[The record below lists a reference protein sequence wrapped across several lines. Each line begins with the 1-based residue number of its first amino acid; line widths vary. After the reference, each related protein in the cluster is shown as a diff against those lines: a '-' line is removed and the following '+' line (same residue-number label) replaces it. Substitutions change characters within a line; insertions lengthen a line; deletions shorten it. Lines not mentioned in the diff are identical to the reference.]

1 MSDDVGDA
9 PDSES
14 AESYLLG
21 DEPQVV
27 AFFGEAYPVVA
38 RFHAL
43 LAEEGVRR
51 GLIGPREV
59 PRLWERHLV
68 NCGTV
73 AAFLPEEGTV
83 VDVGSGAGLPGVVL
97 AAMRP
102 QLRVVLLE
110 PMERRTTWLT
120 EATTE
125 LGLANAEVLR
135 GRAEE
140 QRGRLLADVV
150 TARAVAPMDR
160 LARWCL
166 PLLRHGG
173 SLVAMKGRSAEQ
185 ELVDA
190 RDEIARLGGD
200 AGEVVPAEAVEGVPG
215 TSVVRVRRVKPAEP
229 QRARRRR

>member
-1 MSDDVGDA
+1 MSEGTE
-9 PDSES
+9 ES
-14 AESYLLG
+14 FLRG

-27 AFFGEAYPVVA
+27 RFFGEAYAAVA
-38 RFHAL
+38 RFHAM
-43 LAEEGVRR
+43 LAEDGVRR

-73 AAFLPEEGTV
+73 AAFLPHRGTV

-102 QLRVVLLE
+102 ELHVVLLE
-110 PMERRTTWLT
+110 PMERRTTWLSEVT
-120 EATTE
+120 AE
-125 LGLANAEVLR
+125 LGLTNAEVVR

-140 QRGRLLADVV
+140 QRGRIVADVV

-166 PLLRHGG
+166 PLLREGG
-173 SLVAMKGRSAEQ
+173 ALVAMKGRSAEQ
-185 ELVDA
+185 ELVEA
-190 RDEIARLGGD
+190 RPEIARLGGD
-200 AGEVVPAEAVEGVPG
+200 GGEVVPAAAVEGVPG
-215 TSVVRVRRVKPAEP
+215 TAVVRVRRVRPAEP
-229 QRARRRR
+229 QKARRRR